1 MTKTKFFHVL
11 LAASFM
17 AGFAITPR
25 ALAKEA
31 EGEYLPDVENLA
43 AEVVSNSIILN
54 WDTVAGADSYTV
66 YYDTLGV
73 EENSGNY
80 ENQILVEN
88 ATEYTPTDIAPEV
101 LYYFSIAAE
110 DSTGQ
115 FLGSYNFSNEVMVT
129 SPAIAEEEIEE
140 IIEPPV
146 EEVVMEEEIEEIIE
160 PPVEEVVMEEEIEE
174 IIEPPMEEEIKEPTD
189 DIHAA
194 AETEAESRSLPESGP
209 EVALILAISGI
220 GAYIWKRQK
229 AKS

>member
-160 PPVEEVVMEEEIEE
+160 PP
-174 IIEPPMEEEIKEPTD
+174 MEEEIKEPTD